1 MKEALNCINLA
12 VNFIAKAERQWHT
25 RGFSCRLHVPVYM
38 CMLYEC
44 AWDHLRVLVELCVV
58 CCAVPPMRRR
68 NMHGLAKNENNYTR
82 YRYALYNIYVIRIY
96 KADDNELICILR
108 ISSCFFFFLY
118 SNHSAGR
125 HCRIKISKVLYLDCC
140 PLNVFVADRHHSI
153 NYSGWQITTKRWLV
167 HQCHMWLLMQH
178 TFVWRNVRKKN
189 KWWWCVFVCWMSL
202 RG

>member
-68 NMHGLAKNENNYTR
+68 SMHGLAKNENNYTR

-108 ISSCFFFFLY
+108 ISSFFFSF
-118 SNHSAGR
+118 
-125 HCRIKISKVLYLDCC
+125 CI
-140 PLNVFVADRHHSI
+140 
-153 NYSGWQITTKRWLV
+153 QITALV
-167 HQCHMWLLMQH
+167 DIVELKFQKFSIWTVVHL
-178 TFVWRNVRKKN
+178 TY
-189 KWWWCVFVCWMSL
+189 SL
-202 RG
+202 RTDIIP